1 MCTKSPCPTVW
12 RLASVIV
19 SHERAVQ
26 PSMHGAGAVGQRLS
40 AWVFFVITELALSED
55 TTEGVHR

>member
-12 RLASVIV
+12 RLMSLIC
-19 SHERAVQ
+19 SHAPAVR
-26 PSMHGAGAVGQRLS
+26 PSLHGTGSVGQRLS
-40 AWVFFVITELALSED
+40 AWVFFVITDLALSEE